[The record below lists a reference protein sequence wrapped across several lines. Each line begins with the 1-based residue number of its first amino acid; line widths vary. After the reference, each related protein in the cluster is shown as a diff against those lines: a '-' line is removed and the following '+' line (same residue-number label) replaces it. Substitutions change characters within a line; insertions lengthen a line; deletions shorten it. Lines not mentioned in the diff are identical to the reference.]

1 MENKKCLYWRR
12 FSQTINGDEYPICS
26 NLEYGVMPKDEKQE
40 YKTFDEL
47 WKSRD
52 GFSCYGIECKKPFSK
67 RKVRMLW
74 YSTMYGRDKRL
85 KETDFMSACL
95 ETKYDECT
103 VSYSIKKISEKL
115 TTDMFFDYCIDN
127 MSNKGYI
134 LIKEIMNDE

>member
-12 FSQTINGDEYPICS
+12 FSQTINEDKYLICT

-47 WKSRD
+47 WQNRNY
-52 GFSCYGIECKKPFSK
+52 FSCCDYERKKLFSK
-67 RKVRMLW
+67 SKVRMFW

-85 KETDFMSACL
+85 KETDFKSACL

-103 VSYSIKKISEKL
+103 VGYSIKKISEKL